1 MQLLHSQRVV
11 ASCCLPLRIFRR
23 TSGTGG
29 FHAPLGAG
37 SAVVSPCRTLLRWGP
52 AMMSCLR
59 VIKSRLGLIFAEKM
73 PERHFEHVGCER
85 KVLMGKDL
93 FSHFYV
99 SSMKTLRLF
108 RIWVWSSASCL
119 GVGWCGVSWVLVSQ
133 LREALSGFPL
143 GLIMIHFGKPRI
155 SSHQKI
161 AAVPTEFGSPWTF
174 RTIWNLE
181 SVKRSRILRTLKSRL
196 IVWFL

>member
-1 MQLLHSQRVV
+1 MNNQHHERQHIFFFCFLTLLHIFWWKKLLNRFILDLYKQSWWVLKSIVKMQLLHSQRVV

-59 VIKSRLGLIFAEKM
+59 VIKSRLGLIFAAKM
-73 PERHFEHVGCER
+73 PERHFEHVGCE
-85 KVLMGKDL
+85 KSIDGKDL

-99 SSMKTLRLF
+99 
-108 RIWVWSSASCL
+108 
-119 GVGWCGVSWVLVSQ
+119 
-133 LREALSGFPL
+133 
-143 GLIMIHFGKPRI
+143 
-155 SSHQKI
+155 
-161 AAVPTEFGSPWTF
+161 
-174 RTIWNLE
+174 
-181 SVKRSRILRTLKSRL
+181 
-196 IVWFL
+196 